1 MEQMD
6 CVVCHASGKSLI
18 ENFVAI
24 AACIDCMLFVYFSS
38 PT

>member
-6 CVVCHASGKSLI
+6 CVVYHAPGKSLI

-24 AACIDCMLFVYFSS
+24 ADCVLATDSS
-38 PT
+38 LK